1 MFETACSIEESHKL
15 TGAKP
20 PTAIDAPPRPAP
32 WQTAGRWQK
41 DYLISLGSLDSRE
54 HLQET
59 PIIYGKNVKTH
70 GFRFDE
76 FPLNPMILQMILQI

>member
-1 MFETACSIEESHKL
+1 MFETACSIEENHIFF

-20 PTAIDAPPRPAP
+20 PMAIDAPPRPAP

-41 DYLISLGSLDSRE
+41 DYLISLVSLDSRE

-59 PIIYGKNVKTH
+59 PIFYGKN
-70 GFRFDE
+70 
-76 FPLNPMILQMILQI
+76 M